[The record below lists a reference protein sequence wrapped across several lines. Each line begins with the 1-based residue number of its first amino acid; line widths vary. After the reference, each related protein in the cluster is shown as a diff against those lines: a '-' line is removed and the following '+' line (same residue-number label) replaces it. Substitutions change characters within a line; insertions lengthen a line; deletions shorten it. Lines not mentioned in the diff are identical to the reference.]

1 MGMVVAVM
9 GASGSGKT
17 SSLRKYKPGEIFIY
31 EVAGKSLPFKSAGMK
46 KYIMETHDY
55 GKIESTMK
63 SMSSKCKTFIIDD
76 SQYLMAFES
85 FDKAKQVGY
94 EKFTTM
100 AFNFQKLLRFVKD
113 ELPEDV
119 IVFFLHHVSKDD
131 DGFMHLKTLGK
142 MLDNQL
148 TIDGLFTIILY
159 ACKNQKHYVFETSDP
174 DGLTTAKTPI
184 GMFEEQYIDNDLK
197 MVENT
202 IRDYYDIK
210 LTTNDEKKEEMTNEK
225 N

>member
-31 EVAGKSLPFKSAGMK
+31 EVAGKSLPFKAPGMK

-113 ELPEDV
+113 ELPENV

-148 TIDGLFTIILY
+148 TVEGLFSIVLLCQADGQSHSFITQSDGHTT
-159 ACKNQKHYVFETSDP
+159 CKSPMD
-174 DGLTTAKTPI
+174 
-184 GMFEEQYIDNDLK
+184 MFDLEIDNDLK
-197 MVENT
+197 AVDER
-202 IRDYYDIK
+202 IREYYGM
-210 LTTNDEKKEEMTNEK
+210 NKEDKNNE
-225 N
+225 